1 MAGDFLTQ
9 FYYYL
14 YAGPAILTL
23 VLLTLGD
30 LSRRGLQQAGV
41 NRHFAF
47 ITAILVITIE
57 AVFCLSVSY
66 RLSSVL
72 ALCGG
77 VIVFMFFKFAC
88 RDNKTWFAFSMIP
101 STAIAFWLFGYGLW
115 ALQILALVYFLLPCK
130 RFKVSN
136 WLVFFPCIAIPLII
150 YIGKNYYYLLPY
162 KTLSYPGC
170 GKFQKPNFILE
181 KNLAVGD
188 EYYFGNYNKVE
199 KIVEEAD
206 FQTEQML
213 FFYNLVKAQK
223 GELPDNLLRFI
234 PSQLG
239 TFYTIGP
246 KTNRLTI
253 INMNELYW
261 ALGDMT
267 LTERAAMMTN
277 VFSPSNRN
285 VRMIKRLAE
294 CNLVSKDT
302 LAATKYLR
310 ILENTLAYRHWAI
323 YAMNCK
329 GMKYIRDKQAYINTA
344 DTIRL
349 NDNLHMVMMELLDS
363 NPDNTT
369 ALDYI
374 LCSTLLLKDMDNFK
388 RDYDRYCIDT
398 GKMRRKKLYQQ
409 ALMIYLAGTNA
420 DEGEWAKYIYDE
432 EELRKFKA
440 YSNNRGN
447 PRFSDTYWYYFDTA
461 KTPTY
466 EQ

>member
-1 MAGDFLTQ
+1 MKGFLTKNHEFIIILIWGGICFAFFQALYSHHLFYQEQNQLFLLSDDYLATYFNKPAWLACMAGDFLTQ

-162 KTLSYPGC
+162 L
-170 GKFQKPNFILE
+170 
-181 KNLAVGD
+181 
-188 EYYFGNYNKVE
+188 
-199 KIVEEAD
+199 
-206 FQTEQML
+206 
-213 FFYNLVKAQK
+213 
-223 GELPDNLLRFI
+223 
-234 PSQLG
+234 
-239 TFYTIGP
+239 
-246 KTNRLTI
+246 
-253 INMNELYW
+253 
-261 ALGDMT
+261 
-267 LTERAAMMTN
+267 
-277 VFSPSNRN
+277 
-285 VRMIKRLAE
+285 
-294 CNLVSKDT
+294 
-302 LAATKYLR
+302 
-310 ILENTLAYRHWAI
+310 
-323 YAMNCK
+323 
-329 GMKYIRDKQAYINTA
+329 
-344 DTIRL
+344 
-349 NDNLHMVMMELLDS
+349 
-363 NPDNTT
+363 
-369 ALDYI
+369 
-374 LCSTLLLKDMDNFK
+374 
-388 RDYDRYCIDT
+388 
-398 GKMRRKKLYQQ
+398 
-409 ALMIYLAGTNA
+409 
-420 DEGEWAKYIYDE
+420 
-432 EELRKFKA
+432 
-440 YSNNRGN
+440 
-447 PRFSDTYWYYFDTA
+447 
-461 KTPTY
+461 
-466 EQ
+466 